1 MDFFDK
7 LGDRLIEVGREVSDR
22 AKDVSDST
30 RMQYEIRKKKQ
41 ELDDAYKVLG
51 KRYFEENKDSADD
64 EITLI
69 RETLAEIEDMEAQV
83 AGLKGGRRC
92 PKCGAVVPMDSGY
105 CNKCGAKLEESI
117 FEDEDAKEPKST
129 EESKTSDETED

>member
-1 MDFFDK
+1 MDFFDR

-51 KRYFEENKDSADD
+51 KR
-64 EITLI
+64 
-69 RETLAEIEDMEAQV
+69 
-83 AGLKGGRRC
+83 
-92 PKCGAVVPMDSGY
+92 
-105 CNKCGAKLEESI
+105 
-117 FEDEDAKEPKST
+117 
-129 EESKTSDETED
+129 

>member
-41 ELDDAYKVLG
+41 ELDDAYKTLG
-51 KRYFEENKDSADD
+51 KRYYEENKDSAED

-69 RETLAEIEDMEAQV
+69 RETLAEIEDMEVQV

-117 FEDEDAKEPKST
+117 FEDEDAKEAKDT
-129 EESKTSDETED
+129 EEPKTTEETED

>member
-41 ELDDAYKVLG
+41 ELDDAYKTLG
-51 KRYFEENKDSADD
+51 KRYYEENKDSAED

-69 RETLAEIEDMEAQV
+69 RETLAEIEDMEVQV

-117 FEDEDAKEPKST
+117 FEDEDAKEAKDT
-129 EESKTSDETED
+129 EEPKTTEENED

>member
-41 ELDDAYKVLG
+41 ELDDAYKTLG
-51 KRYFEENKDSADD
+51 KRYYEENKDSADD

-69 RETLAEIEDMEAQV
+69 RETLAEIEDMEIQV

-117 FEDEDAKEPKST
+117 FEEEDAKEAQDT
-129 EESKTSDETED
+129 EESKTTEETED